1 MNEVLHCLLTRR
13 SVKKYLSQPV
23 EKEKLDAVL
32 EAGTYAACGMGRQ
45 AGKIVVLQNPDDIA
59 QLEKMNAS
67 ILGNPA
73 AHPFYGAPVVCV
85 VFADTNVN
93 TWVEDGSLVI
103 GNMMAAAHSLGLG
116 SCWIHRAKEE
126 FESEEGKALLKKWGI
141 EGDYEGIGHCVL
153 GYAAAELP
161 AAKPRKENYVYY
173 VEA

>member
-59 QLEKMNAS
+59 QLEKMNAT
-67 ILGNPA
+67 ILGNPD

-126 FESEEGKALLKKWGI
+126 FETPWGKELLQSLGITEE
-141 EGDYEGIGHCVL
+141 YEGIGHCIL
-153 GYAAAELP
+153 GYADGEAPKAA
-161 AAKPRKENYVYY
+161 ARKANRVYQI
-173 VEA
+173 

>member
-1 MNEVLHCLLTRR
+1 MNEVLNCLLTRR

-59 QLEKMNAS
+59 ELEKMNAS

-116 SCWIHRAKEE
+116 SCWIHRARQE
-126 FESEEGKALLKKWGI
+126 FESAEGKALMKKMGR
-141 EGDYEGIGHCVL
+141 ER
-153 GYAAAELP
+153 ELRRHRP
-161 AAKPRKENYVYY
+161 LHPRLRRAGARPRK
-173 VEA
+173 AQKGRFHCTR